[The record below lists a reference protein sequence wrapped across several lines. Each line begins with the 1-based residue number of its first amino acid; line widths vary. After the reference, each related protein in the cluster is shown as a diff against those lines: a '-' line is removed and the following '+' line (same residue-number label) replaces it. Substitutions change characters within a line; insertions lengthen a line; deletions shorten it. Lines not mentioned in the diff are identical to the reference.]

1 MLPGDGVTVCRCEE
15 ITAGAIREAVDLG
28 APGPNQVKSFLRSG
42 MGPCQGRVCGLVV
55 ANIIAER
62 RHAGMDDTGYFRIRP
77 PLKPMQLSELAQ
89 FKPLE
94 KLEP

>member
-1 MLPGDGVTVCRCEE
+1 
-15 ITAGAIREAVDLG
+15 
-28 APGPNQVKSFLRSG
+28 